1 MVDIPCVHQI
11 FMFSYIFQLPCNAKL
26 YGSYENSIQAVSLKS
41 NMSSLI
47 LFLCY
52 DNLVSHLFEMT
63 LYKMDEGCQTG
74 KGFNQ

>member
-1 MVDIPCVHQI
+1 MLTKYSCSH
-11 FMFSYIFQLPCNAKL
+11 IFQLPCNTIDYAKL
-26 YGSYENSIQAVSLKS
+26 YGSYENNIQAVSLKS
-41 NMSSLI
+41 TMSSLI

-63 LYKMDEGCQTG
+63 LCKMDEGCQTG